1 MKNKEITDTDSM
13 CEKIDPGVLSGEF
26 RKALLETLEADL
38 QNYAGDPQGQA
49 ALMIAIKNLKDSLN

>member
-1 MKNKEITDTDSM
+1 MKNKEITDTAAM

-26 RKALLETLEADL
+26 RKALLEHLEVDL
-38 QNYAGDPQGQA
+38 QKYAGDPQGQA